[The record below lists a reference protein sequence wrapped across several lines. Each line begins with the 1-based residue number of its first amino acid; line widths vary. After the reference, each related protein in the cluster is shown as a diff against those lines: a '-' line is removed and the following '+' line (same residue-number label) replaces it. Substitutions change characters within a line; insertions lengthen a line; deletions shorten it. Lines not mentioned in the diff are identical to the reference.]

1 MHNKKNEST
10 GLLETDTTASTSTS
24 SMPSRRQV
32 LKAGAVLG
40 AASVIGGFPAILR
53 AQTKQTIRIGVPTI
67 LSGRVAQL
75 GVTSR
80 NAVQMEFDAFNAAGG
95 FDGRKVELI
104 VRDTKGKPEE
114 AARLARDM
122 INSDKCD
129 FILDCEASTGAFAV
143 HEVVRDLGTFCI
155 HAISET
161 SSLTADPKLQAKN
174 TFRTIRQ
181 GAHDAVAGGN
191 YAAMVAKQKGLKKWM
206 TVSPDYAYGRD
217 TAEQFIKYLKHFDG
231 SAEIVGQSWPKIFQP
246 DYTEVITKI
255 LQQKPQAL
263 FVGMW
268 GGDLVSF
275 IDQGNLYGLFNNIE
289 VFAINLG
296 DYTTLTAI
304 KNLPKGVHSGNRYL
318 KNFPNSAENAA
329 WADAYQKRF
338 NDLPTNW
345 SWGAAA
351 GASFMIEAM
360 RQSKSLDGKKM
371 ADALRGMTISSP
383 FGVGGKMT
391 LRADDQTLVNY
402 ALGWGPIITKAPY
415 IENMTSIDWG
425 LITELE
431 TKWKKEMG
439 YA

>member
-1 MHNKKNEST
+1 MKKEMKYSGIES
-10 GLLETDTTASTSTS
+10 AK
-24 SMPSRRQV
+24 RRT
-32 LKAGAVLG
+32 LIKAGAVG
-40 AASVIGGFPAILR
+40 AASAIAGFPALVR
-53 AQTKQTIRIGVPTI
+53 AQSKQAIKIGVPTI

-80 NAVQMEFDAFNAAGG
+80 NAAMMEFDAFNAAGG
-95 FDGRKVELI
+95 FDGRKVELV

-114 AARLARDM
+114 AARLVRDM

-161 SSLTADPKLQAKN
+161 SSLTADPKLKIPNA
-174 TFRTIRQ
+174 FRTNRQ
-181 GAHDAVAGGN
+181 GAHDAVAGGY
-191 YAAMVAKQKGLKKWM
+191 YAAQVAKQKGLKKWM
-206 TVSPDYAYGRD
+206 TVSPDYSYGHD
-217 TAEQFIKYLKHFDG
+217 TAEQFLKYLKVFDR
-231 SAEIVGQSWPKIFQP
+231 SAEVIGAAWPKIFQP

-275 IDQGNLYGLFNNIE
+275 IDQGNLYGLFNSIE

-296 DYTTLTAI
+296 DYTTLSAI
-304 KNLPKGVHSGNRYL
+304 KTLPKGIHSGNRYL
-318 KNFPNSAENAA
+318 KNFPNTPENAA
-329 WADAYQKRF
+329 WCDAYQKRF

-345 SWGAAA
+345 SWGAAT
-351 GASFMIEAM
+351 GAAFMIEAI
-360 RQSKSLDGKKM
+360 RKTKSLDGKKM
-371 ADALRGMTISSP
+371 AEAMRGLTINSP
-383 FGVGGKMT
+383 FGVGGKVTM
-391 LRADDQTLVNY
+391 RADDSTLINY
-402 ALGWGPIITKAPY
+402 AIGWGPIVPKAPY
-415 IENMTSIDWG
+415 IEKMSAIDWST
-425 LITELE
+425 IVDLE
-431 TKWKKEMG
+431 GKWKKEAG

>member
-1 MHNKKNEST
+1 MHNKKQNSS
-10 GLLETDTTASTSTS
+10 DFPDAQATAAPT
-24 SMPSRRQV
+24 MQSRRQV
-32 LKAGAVLG
+32 LKAGAALG
-40 AASVIGGFPAILR
+40 AASVLSGFPAILR
-53 AQTKQTIRIGVPTI
+53 AQTKQTIKIGVPTI

-95 FDGRKVELI
+95 FDGRKAELV

-114 AARLARDM
+114 AARLVRDM

-129 FILDCEASTGAFAV
+129 FILDCEASTGAFAI

-155 HAISET
+155 HALSET
-161 SSLTADPKLQAKN
+161 SSLTADPKLKIPNA
-174 TFRTIRQ
+174 FRVNRQ

-191 YAAMVAKQKGLKKWM
+191 YAAIVAKQKGLKKWM

-217 TAEQFIKYLKHFDG
+217 TADQFLKYLKYFDS
-231 SAEIVGQSWPKIFQP
+231 SAEVVGAAWPKIFQP

-263 FVGMW
+263 FVGLW

-296 DYTTLTAI
+296 DYTTLTSI
-304 KNLPKGVHSGNRYL
+304 KSLPKGVHSGNRYL
-318 KNFPNSAENAA
+318 KNFPNSPENAA
-329 WADAYQKRF
+329 WADAYQKRY

-345 SWGAAA
+345 SWAASA
-351 GASFMIEAM
+351 SASFMIEAM
-360 RQSKSLDGKKM
+360 RRSKSLDGKKM
-371 ADALRGMTISSP
+371 ADALRGMTINSP

-391 LRADDQTLVNY
+391 MRAEDHTLINY
-402 ALGWGPIITKAPY
+402 ALGWGPIIPKAPY
-415 IENMTSIDWG
+415 IEKMTAISWE

-439 YA
+439 YL